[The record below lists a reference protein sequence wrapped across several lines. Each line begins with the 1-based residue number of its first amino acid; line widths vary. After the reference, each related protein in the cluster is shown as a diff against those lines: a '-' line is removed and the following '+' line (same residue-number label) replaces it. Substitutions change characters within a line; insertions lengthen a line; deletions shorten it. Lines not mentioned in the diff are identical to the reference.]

1 MMRVPR
7 KTLERLGPL
16 QTTLK
21 YRFQDVRLLA
31 QALTHP
37 SYAHEDLA
45 GNSPDN
51 ERLEFLGDAVLS
63 LGITHMIMERL
74 PDRSE
79 GELTRVRA
87 SMVNKRALAEVAR
100 RMGLG
105 RFVRLG
111 KGEDRGGGR
120 DKASVLADCFEAV
133 VGAIYLDGGYEKTL
147 KMLETNLADSLRR
160 VIQKRHPQDNKSQLQ
175 ESVQNQ
181 NGTIPRYILVRET
194 GPDHEKQFC
203 VTVSVG
209 GVVVGRGEGKT
220 KKQAEQRA
228 AEQALGELMGRG
240 I

>member
-1 MMRVPR
+1 MVG
-7 KTLERLGPL
+7 KTVEWLESL
-16 QTTLK
+16 QRTLK
-21 YRFQDVRLLA
+21 YRFQDVGLLA

-37 SYAHEDLA
+37 SYANEDLA
-45 GNSPDN
+45 GNSGDN

-79 GELTRVRA
+79 GELSRVRA

-111 KGEDRGGGR
+111 KGEDSGGGR
-120 DKASVLADCFEAV
+120 NKASVLADCFEAV
-133 VGAIYLDGGYEKTL
+133 VGAVYLDGGYEKTL
-147 KMLETNLADSLRR
+147 KMLETNLADRLRR
-160 VIQKRHPQDNKSQLQ
+160 VVQKKHPQDYKSQLQ

-181 NGTIPRYILVRET
+181 NGTIPCYALVRET

-209 GVVVGRGEGKT
+209 GVVVGRGQGT
-220 KKQAEQRA
+220 SKKEAEQMAA
-228 AEQALGELMGRG
+228 AEALGELMGRD